1 VKRLGALRI
10 LLVILI
16 PFSFTSCGLANDMTS
31 VANKNITVKDKD
43 TTKTN
48 SVTSV
53 TSEKTDSDKIVKEK
67 PVSDVQY
74 SQLIK
79 QINDYTKTQPG
90 FYGIYF
96 KDLDSGA
103 IFSINGK
110 EPITAASLV
119 KVPAVL
125 YLNTLIDQGKL
136 NWNDTVAYDSDV
148 DYQSGAGTLQFS
160 AHDGDEYSLRTLAN
174 LSITVSDNIACRMI
188 LRKVGKYNLANFMR
202 SLGGETVFPD
212 GWNIT
217 TAEDMGKYV
226 EAVLKF
232 NEKNPEMGQQILYDM
247 ANSIYNVGLNGK
259 IDKSV
264 TVSHKE
270 GDVTGV
276 ANDAGIVFTEHPYVL
291 VVLTKNV
298 DDIDRGF
305 ERIAEISR
313 IVYDYHNN
321 EPA

>member
-1 VKRLGALRI
+1 MLFA
-10 LLVILI
+10 
-16 PFSFTSCGLANDMTS
+16 FTGCGLAEDTTNAT
-31 VANKNITVKDKD
+31 NKNVIVKDA
-43 TTKTN
+43 TKSN
-48 SVTSV
+48 SV
-53 TSEKTDSDKIVKEK
+53 TSEKADLNEVVTKKSVPDKITTSEK

-79 QINDYTKTQPG
+79 QINEYTKTQPG

-96 KDLDSGA
+96 KYLDTGKV
-103 IFSINGK
+103 FSINGK

-136 NWNDTVAYDSDV
+136 NWEDKVAYDSNL
-148 DYQSGAGTLQFS
+148 DYQSGAGNLQFS

-174 LSITVSDNIACRMI
+174 LSITVSDNIAYRMI
-188 LRKVGKYNLANFMR
+188 VRKVGKDNLANFMR
-202 SLGGETVFPD
+202 SLGGETVFPG

-232 NEKNPEMGQQILYDM
+232 NEKNPELGQQLLYDM
-247 ANSIYNVGLNGK
+247 AHSIYNVGLNGK

-276 ANDAGIVFTEHPYVL
+276 ANDAGIVFAEHPYVL

-313 IVYDYHNN
+313 IVYNYHIN

>member
-1 VKRLGALRI
+1 MNRNVTG
-10 LLVILI
+10 
-16 PFSFTSCGLANDMTS
+16 
-31 VANKNITVKDKD
+31 KD
-43 TTKTN
+43 TTEKRIV
-48 SVTSV
+48 S
-53 TSEKTDSDKIVKEK
+53 SEKPASDKIVTEAPVSEKIMISEK
-67 PVSDVQY
+67 PVSNKNY

-79 QINDYTKTQPG
+79 QINEYTMTQPG

-103 IFSINGK
+103 VFDINGN

-125 YLNTLIDQGKL
+125 YLNTLIDQGEL
-136 NWNDTVAYDSDV
+136 NWDDTVAYESGV

-160 AHDGDEYSLRTLAN
+160 ARDGDEYSLRTLAN
-174 LSITVSDNIACRMI
+174 LSITVSDNIAYRMI
-188 LRKVGKYNLANFMR
+188 VRKVGKDNLANFMR
-202 SLGGETVFPD
+202 SLGGETVFPG

-226 EAVLKF
+226 EAILKF
-232 NEKNPEMGQQILYDM
+232 NEKNPEMGQKLLYDM
-247 ANSIYNVGLNGK
+247 AHSIYNVGLNGR

-276 ANDAGIVFTEHPYVL
+276 ANDAGIVFAERPYIL

-313 IVYDYHNN
+313 IVYDYHIN